1 MKYIFSIFISC
12 FFAFSLLGQG
22 IDARC
27 TQNGQSACIDWDR
40 RVVIAKGIGA
50 PSSKATNPATK
61 RASAIRAARL
71 DASRNLLEML
81 QGINLSGSTTMR
93 DAMIESD
100 VVRSE
105 VRGKVNGLRSLG
117 NPRYFADGTVEVMME
132 ARMQQTIPQEL
143 VERLATMD
151 QAQSMQ
157 QTTSL
162 TQPPQEVRKQTQESD
177 RQSAPPESQNQI
189 YSGLVLDAS
198 GVELQPAIYPTVL
211 DENGKEVYG
220 SGYADREF
228 SIKFGLAGYVKTL
241 AQAQQNDRVMGN
253 PLVIKVLKTAGKR
266 NVDVVIS
273 NEDAKRLRKIAK
285 AQTFLRE
292 ARVVIA
298 LE

>member
-1 MKYIFSIFISC
+1 MKYIFSVIISC

-100 VVRSE
+100 LVRSE

-143 VERLATMD
+143 VERLTKD

-157 QTTSL
+157 QTTISI
-162 TQPPQEVRKQTQESD
+162 QPPQEVRKQAQEPGTQASP
-177 RQSAPPESQNQI
+177 SKPENQI

-211 DENGKEVYG
+211 DEDGKEVYG

-241 AQAQQNDRVMGN
+241 EQAEQNDRVMGN
-253 PLVIKVLKTAGKR
+253 PLVIKVLKTSGKR
-266 NVDVVIS
+266 NVDIVIS
-273 NEDAKRLRKIAK
+273 NEDAQRLRKIAK

>member
-1 MKYIFSIFISC
+1 MKYIFSVIISC

-100 VVRSE
+100 LVRSE

-143 VERLATMD
+143 VERLTKD

-157 QTTSL
+157 QTTISI
-162 TQPPQEVRKQTQESD
+162 QPPQEVRTQSQEPGTQASP
-177 RQSAPPESQNQI
+177 SKPENQI

-211 DENGKEVYG
+211 DEDGKEVYG

-241 AQAQQNDRVMGN
+241 EQAEQNDRVMGN
-253 PLVIKVLKTAGKR
+253 PLVIKVLKTSGKR
-266 NVDVVIS
+266 NVDIVIS
-273 NEDAKRLRKIAK
+273 NEDAQRLRKIAK

>member
-1 MKYIFSIFISC
+1 MKYIFSVIISC

-61 RASAIRAARL
+61 RASAVRAARL

-100 VVRSE
+100 LVRSE

-143 VERLATMD
+143 VERLTKD
-151 QAQSMQ
+151 QAQPMQ
-157 QTTSL
+157 QTTISI
-162 TQPPQEVRKQTQESD
+162 QPPQEVRTQAQEPGTQASP
-177 RQSAPPESQNQI
+177 SKPENQI

-211 DENGKEVYG
+211 DEDGKEVYG

-241 AQAQQNDRVMGN
+241 EQAERNDRVMGN
-253 PLVIKVLKTAGKR
+253 PLVIKVLKTSGKR
-266 NVDVVIS
+266 NVDIVIS
-273 NEDAKRLRKIAK
+273 NEDAQRLRKIAK

>member
-1 MKYIFSIFISC
+1 MKYIFSVIISC

-61 RASAIRAARL
+61 RASAVRAARL

-100 VVRSE
+100 LVRSE

-143 VERLATMD
+143 VERLTKD

-157 QTTSL
+157 QTTISI
-162 TQPPQEVRKQTQESD
+162 QPPQEVRKQAQEPETQTSP
-177 RQSAPPESQNQI
+177 SKPENQI

-211 DENGKEVYG
+211 DEDGKEVYG

-241 AQAQQNDRVMGN
+241 EQAERNDRVMGN
-253 PLVIKVLKTAGKR
+253 PLVIKVLKTSGKR
-266 NVDVVIS
+266 NVDIVIS
-273 NEDAKRLRKIAK
+273 NEDAQRLRKIAK